1 MSSTGETLDVESEMT
16 TTAIMQS
23 APSPP
28 SNQAKASA
36 QDDTVGH
43 DSSHLLQEL
52 DTSSLDPTTVAQ
64 HISENRE
71 PSYTKEEPTTSQIRQ
86 APEHS
91 TISSLKHEHSS
102 RTQSPLREFSVP
114 VPSTEMT
121 VSIAPPA
128 PPKRSHKKKGVAA
141 AAVSKR
147 SAVAPPAKRSHK
159 KKVVASSTATPAQS
173 SPAPRSVRDASS
185 PARSS
190 PDADGNGDQHFS
202 GEEGE
207 DEDGGV
213 ISDTDLYCICRKPDT
228 GTFMIGCD
236 GGCDDWFHGKCV
248 NIVESW
254 KSLIDK
260 YICPFCT
267 EKGIGETTWK
277 RMCRRDDCGKPALV
291 NKHTKFCSDRCGQL
305 FFQALVAE
313 QTRQPVADTASRA
326 RRGHQATVDDLGAR
340 GGLIS
345 AGELKSVILAHP
357 NVEALHN
364 LNHGPVSPMPGS
376 SPNEPKN
383 EDPEDENSLSHESA
397 LNDIERERIDQ
408 ITHSKATARARH
420 SLLKDRAR
428 FIAMLKTVASRLADH
443 RNVKPK
449 DLCGYDS
456 RLTWNDDDFNAWR
469 SSESGQE
476 ALSIGSLPLPSTE
489 DIDSDVLMNGTS
501 HPSESPQQSTCMKKR
516 CSRHYEWAK
525 LHIED
530 NKFEIG
536 LNSNNLQ
543 ALEKEEG
550 NIIQRARLRAREI
563 RAGGVGG
570 TVEFHGEY
578 LPEKENKEDRELGVA
593 PVVEGTR
600 DVEMKEEGDE
610 QSQKSEEEEAEQKK
624 EGPEELEQKS
634 EDVVAVEEIQEVQ
647 EVQEVQEDD
656 GEDKEV
662 DMVDAIAASI

>member
-1 MSSTGETLDVESEMT
+1 MSSAGGSIDVESET
-16 TTAIMQS
+16 TSVAVTQP
-23 APSPP
+23 APSP
-28 SNQAKASA
+28 SNQETTSA
-36 QDDTVGH
+36 QDKMVGH
-43 DSSHLLQEL
+43 DSSHLLHQL
-52 DTSSLDPTTVAQ
+52 DPPSLDSTAVVQ
-64 HISENRE
+64 QISENRE
-71 PSYTKEEPTTSQIRQ
+71 PSYTREEPTTSRIRH

-91 TISSLKHEHSS
+91 TITSLKHEHSS
-102 RTQSPLREFSVP
+102 RTQSPLRESSVP
-114 VPSTEMT
+114 VPSTEMAAA
-121 VSIAPPA
+121 VIPSA

-141 AAVSKR
+141 AAVTKR
-147 SAVAPPAKRSHK
+147 STAAPAKRSHK

-190 PDADGNGDQHFS
+190 PDVDGNGDQHFS
-202 GEEGE
+202 GDEGE
-207 DEDGGV
+207 EEDGGV

-248 NIVESW
+248 NISQEW

-277 RMCRRDDCGKPALV
+277 RRCRRNGCGMPALV
-291 NKHTKFCSDRCGQL
+291 HKHTKFCSDRCGRM

-313 QTRQPVADTASRA
+313 HTRQPVVDTASRS
-326 RRGHQATVDDLGAR
+326 RRGQQATVDDLGAR

-345 AGELKSVILAHP
+345 ANELKAIILAHP
-357 NVEALHN
+357 TVEALHN
-364 LNHGPVSPMPGS
+364 LNNGPVSPIPGS
-376 SPNEPKN
+376 SPNAMKD
-383 EDPEDENSLSHESA
+383 EDAEDENAISHESA

-408 ITHSKATARARH
+408 ITHLKTTARDRH

-456 RLTWNDDDFNAWR
+456 RLTWNDDEFNEWR

-476 ALSIGSLPLPSTE
+476 ALRLGSLPLPSDE
-489 DIDSDVLMNGTS
+489 DIDGDIGMSGVQSTSD
-501 HPSESPQQSTCMKKR
+501 QQQFTCMKKR

-536 LNSNNLQ
+536 ANSSALQ
-543 ALEKEEG
+543 GLEKEESE
-550 NIIQRARLRAREI
+550 IIQRARLRVREI

-570 TVEFHGEY
+570 TVEFHGCSV
-578 LPEKENKEDRELGVA
+578 PKENKEDKELGMA
-593 PVVEGTR
+593 PVVEQHH
-600 DVEMKEEGDE
+600 DVEMKEEETKED
-610 QSQKSEEEEAEQKK
+610 EEENI
-624 EGPEELEQKS
+624 EEE
-634 EDVVAVEEIQEVQ
+634 VRVEEEQQ
-647 EVQEVQEDD
+647 HDA
-656 GEDKEV
+656 EDKEV

>member
-1 MSSTGETLDVESEMT
+1 MASVDETPVVESET
-16 TTAIMQS
+16 TSTIAIHS
-23 APSPP
+23 APSP
-28 SNQAKASA
+28 SNEPKASA
-36 QDDTVGH
+36 QDDTHDTVGH
-43 DSSHLLQEL
+43 DSSHLLQEV
-52 DTSSLDPTTVAQ
+52 DTSSLDSTAVVQ
-64 HISENRE
+64 HISDNRE
-71 PSYTKEEPTTSQIRQ
+71 PSYTKEEPTTNQIRQ

-102 RTQSPLREFSVP
+102 RTQSPLRESSVP
-114 VPSTEMT
+114 VPSTEMPIST
-121 VSIAPPA
+121 APPA

-147 SAVAPPAKRSHK
+147 SAVATPAKRSHK

-173 SPAPRSVRDASS
+173 SPAPRSIRDVSS

-202 GEEGE
+202 GDDGEE
-207 DEDGGV
+207 EDGGV

-248 NIVESW
+248 NIIESW

-277 RMCRRDDCGKPALV
+277 RMCRRTDCGKPALV

-313 QTRQPVADTASRA
+313 QTRQPVADTTSRA
-326 RRGHQATVDDLGAR
+326 RRGHQATIDDLGAR

-345 AGELKSVILAHP
+345 AGELKSVALAHP
-357 NVEALHN
+357 TVEALHS
-364 LNHGPVSPMPGS
+364 LNSGPVSPISAS
-376 SPNEPKN
+376 SPNGTKPGTT
-383 EDPEDENSLSHESA
+383 EDETTLSHESA

-408 ITHSKATARARH
+408 ITHLKATARARH

-476 ALSIGSLPLPSTE
+476 ALTIGSLPLPSTE
-489 DIDSDVLMNGTS
+489 DLDGDIAMNGTS
-501 HPSESPQQSTCMKKR
+501 DQQLSTCMKKR

-530 NKFEIG
+530 NKFEIS
-536 LNSNNLQ
+536 LNSNTLQ
-543 ALEKEEG
+543 ILEKEESG
-550 NIIQRARLRAREI
+550 IIQRARLRAREI

-570 TVEFHGEY
+570 TVEFHGCQV
-578 LPEKENKEDRELGVA
+578 PRENKEDRMLGMH
-593 PVVEGTR
+593 PVVEGAR
-600 DVEMKEEGDE
+600 DVEMKEEDE
-610 QSQKSEEEEAEQKK
+610 QEEDEEEKEEQKNEDEK
-624 EGPEELEQKS
+624 MEAGVGVREELQ
-634 EDVVAVEEIQEVQ
+634 
-647 EVQEVQEDD
+647 DD
-656 GEDKEV
+656 GEDREV

>member
-1 MSSTGETLDVESEMT
+1 MSSTGETLDVESETIST
-16 TTAIMQS
+16 TVMESI
-23 APSPP
+23 PSLP
-28 SNQAKASA
+28 NQAKASA

-52 DTSSLDPTTVAQ
+52 DTSSLDATAAAQ
-64 HISENRE
+64 QISENRE

-102 RTQSPLREFSVP
+102 RTQSPLRESSVP
-114 VPSTEMT
+114 VPSTETT
-121 VSIAPPA
+121 VSIPPPA

-147 SAVAPPAKRSHK
+147 SAVAAPAKRSHK

-202 GEEGE
+202 GDEGE
-207 DEDGGV
+207 EEDGGV

-248 NIVESW
+248 NIIESW

-357 NVEALHN
+357 TVEALHN

-383 EDPEDENSLSHESA
+383 DDPEDEATLSHESA

-408 ITHSKATARARH
+408 ITLLKSTARARH

-456 RLTWNDDDFNAWR
+456 RLTWNDDEFNTWR

-489 DIDSDVLMNGTS
+489 DIDGDVLMNGTS
-501 HPSESPQQSTCMKKR
+501 HPSESPQSTCMKKR

-570 TVEFHGEY
+570 TVEFHGAY
-578 LPEKENKEDRELGVA
+578 LPERENKEDRELGVA

-610 QSQKSEEEEAEQKK
+610 QKEKSEEEEVEQKK
-624 EGPEELEQKS
+624 DGPEESEQKS
-634 EDVVAVEEIQEVQ
+634 EDAVAVEDVHEVQ
-647 EVQEVQEDD
+647 QVQEDD